1 MNDIAAQRHTS
12 LPYYDVPSGEQR
24 PLQRVLVTQGQ
35 GTALA
40 ATLQADCTAGLT
52 HLGLPEHRDLVTLQQ
67 ALAAHLHHSHIGTH
81 LHVQGDE
88 AFLWALRTVAADAGL
103 LSEEI
108 TLHLE
113 TAAARSVFCVH
124 CAHVQCATDADRHTC
139 CQCAVVLEVRAHF
152 SRRLGAYIGVCAD
165 ADQPYGEARP

>member
-1 MNDIAAQRHTS
+1 MNDTAAPRHTS
-12 LPYYDVPSGEQR
+12 LPYYDLPSGEQR

-40 ATLQADCTAGLT
+40 ATLQAGCTTGLT
-52 HLGLPEHRDLVTLQQ
+52 HFSLPGHRDLVTLQQ
-67 ALAAHLHHSHIGTH
+67 ALAAHLHHSHVGTH

-113 TAAARSVFCVH
+113 TATARSVFCVH
-124 CAHVQCATDADRHTC
+124 CAHVQSATEADRHTC

-165 ADQPYGEARP
+165 ADQPCGEVRP